1 MSTWSADV
9 HNPANLSPTST
20 AATLPPL
27 SSNHLMTQGWPQSSG
42 NATPNAHSQGGNGN
56 SSMHGSG
63 GSTHERYLPM
73 ALQPNSA
80 VGPPG
85 AGNSSPAYALGP
97 PAIQPSGMAMS
108 PSERSSGETSRF
120 AYYPGDVHGSAPA
133 RDIKTS
139 GSTGSWNGTEQATSP
154 VLATHAEQQQQQQSS
169 GMEHG
174 YSGGHQSQRS
184 FDSTTSNPAYGSMHA
199 HQQTLPSVPY
209 GKHRYSAPSTVS
221 GQHGGYERGLS
232 PQPQG
237 YNGNEPDSPRGGL
250 AGSTSFG
257 SYGAVR
263 GVPSNTYQHSAK
275 PYARPAS
282 PTYGQMASH
291 GSAHQQHSINM
302 AGSTSHAWGTAT
314 GADAH
319 QTAHAPSAGH
329 GYYGA
334 PLAQPRSVLQMSS
347 APTYSNY
354 AGHHGVPLEVPQGY
368 SSVPSYQAAQPSV
381 SVVPDPYGNPSEVR
395 THYFN
400 PFEVK
405 HRRRTTKA
413 QFKVLEGTFQGECER
428 RQRHCSSYSP
438 SRRDAKA
445 DGSCAQGDRRAAR
458 HADPG
463 GADLVP
469 E

>member
-1 MSTWSADV
+1 
-9 HNPANLSPTST
+9 
-20 AATLPPL
+20 
-27 SSNHLMTQGWPQSSG
+27 
-42 NATPNAHSQGGNGN
+42 
-56 SSMHGSG
+56 
-63 GSTHERYLPM
+63 
-73 ALQPNSA
+73 
-80 VGPPG
+80 
-85 AGNSSPAYALGP
+85 
-97 PAIQPSGMAMS
+97 
-108 PSERSSGETSRF
+108 
-120 AYYPGDVHGSAPA
+120 
-133 RDIKTS
+133 
-139 GSTGSWNGTEQATSP
+139 
-154 VLATHAEQQQQQQSS
+154 
-169 GMEHG
+169 
-174 YSGGHQSQRS
+174 
-184 FDSTTSNPAYGSMHA
+184 
-199 HQQTLPSVPY
+199 
-209 GKHRYSAPSTVS
+209 
-221 GQHGGYERGLS
+221 
-232 PQPQG
+232 
-237 YNGNEPDSPRGGL
+237 
-250 AGSTSFG
+250 
-257 SYGAVR
+257 
-263 GVPSNTYQHSAK
+263 
-275 PYARPAS
+275 
-282 PTYGQMASH
+282 MASH